1 VDPSPPSAPGYPGT
15 APGYPPVGPIPAN
28 PPQQPVQYPQQP
40 QPVQYPQQP
49 QPGQYAQQ
57 PQPGQYPQQ
66 PGQYAQQPGQY
77 PQQPGQ
83 YPQPGQ
89 WPAGAPSAAPAAPGR
104 GSGNGARVVIALL
117 VVAILA
123 TALVGV
129 VALTGG
135 DSSGKNHAAPELA
148 RDGDRTVRPESMPA
162 AAGSIEVRGATEG
175 PDGDDMRA
183 AIADVDAFW
192 KRAFPET
199 FQRRYQT
206 VKGGFYAVTAAD
218 RRIPCTESA
227 SDVEGNAFYCPS
239 KDIVAW
245 DADGLIPHMVE
256 SYGPLGLG
264 LVIAHEWGHAVQ
276 ARTGATDNTPV
287 LVLEQQADCYAG
299 AWVADVRS
307 GGDRRFFV
315 VNNRTL
321 DLALAG
327 FLELRDTPGMTRA
340 DAGAHGTA
348 FDRMRAFQEGIE
360 GGPGACGYT
369 ADELSQRLVD
379 LPFTDQADYD
389 SGGNLP
395 LQDSFDLTIADL
407 GDFWTNAWASVG
419 GSGSFK
425 TPKVTTFTKSK
436 RPSCADAVALSDE
449 VSFCPS
455 DNVLAV
461 QRDGL
466 LTQLHDRIG
475 DFALSEVLGSGYSLA
490 AMDQLGTLDGASV
503 ATTRTAD
510 CLAGVWSASVFS
522 QNRESAQLRLSPGDL
537 DEAVSALLTTA
548 DHRKGSNTGSG
559 AERVA
564 AYREGFMNGASACTT

>member
-1 VDPSPPSAPGYPGT
+1 MSGAT
-15 APGYPPVGPIPAN
+15 
-28 PPQQPVQYPQQP
+28 Q
-40 QPVQYPQQP
+40 
-49 QPGQYAQQ
+49 
-57 PQPGQYPQQ
+57 
-66 PGQYAQQPGQY
+66 
-77 PQQPGQ
+77 
-83 YPQPGQ
+83 GQ
-89 WPAGAPSAAPAAPGR
+89 WPGAAAPPPS
-104 GSGNGARVVIALL
+104 GSGKGPKVVIALL
-117 VVAILA
+117 VVAIVV
-123 TALVGV
+123 TVLVGV
-129 VALTGG
+129 VALTGDG
-135 DSSGKNHAAPELA
+135 GSSGDDRAAPELA
-148 RDGDRTVRPESMPA
+148 RDGDRTVRPESTPTA
-162 AAGSIEVRGATEG
+162 AQSIKVHGASEG
-175 PDGDDMRA
+175 PDGNDMRA

-192 KRAFPET
+192 KREFPAT
-199 FQRRYQT
+199 FQRKYQT
-206 VKGGFYAVTAAD
+206 VKGGFYAVTSAD
-218 RRIPCTESA
+218 RRVPCTEST

-239 KDIVAW
+239 EDIVAW

-276 ARTGATDNTPV
+276 ARAGATDNTPV

-348 FDRMRAFQEGIE
+348 FDRMRAFQEGID
-360 GGPGACGYT
+360 GGPSACGYT
-369 ADELSQRLVD
+369 ADELSSRLVD

-407 GDFWTNAWASVG
+407 DDFWTQAWSSVG
-419 GSGSFK
+419 GSGAFK
-425 TPKVTTFTKSK
+425 SPKVTTFTKSK
-436 RPSCADAVALSDE
+436 RPKCASAVALSDE
-449 VSFCPS
+449 VSYCPS

-461 QRDGL
+461 QKDGL
-466 LTQLHDRIG
+466 LTQLHNRIG
-475 DFALSEVLGSGYSLA
+475 DYALSEVIGSGYSLA
-490 AMDQLGTLDGASV
+490 AMQQLGTLDGASV
-503 ATTRTAD
+503 GTTRRAD

-559 AERVA
+559 ADRVA
-564 AYREGFMNGASACTT
+564 AYREGFMNGASACTG